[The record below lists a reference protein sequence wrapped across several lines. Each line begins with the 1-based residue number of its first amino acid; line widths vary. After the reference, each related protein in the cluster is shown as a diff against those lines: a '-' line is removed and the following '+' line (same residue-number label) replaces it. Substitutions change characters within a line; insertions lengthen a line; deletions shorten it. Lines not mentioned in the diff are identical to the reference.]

1 MQTRIIKLKGRPIDW
16 QKKFKSLEDFTEF
29 LLDHNYELI
38 GITNALM
45 RKVKMYSKQKRKV
58 IMEDHKKKNPKSL
71 FDYPEPSEDFNNRAV
86 EASVDKHRSL

>member
-45 RKVKMYSKQKRKV
+45 RKVKMYSKQKKEGNYGRPQK
-58 IMEDHKKKNPKSL
+58 EKS
-71 FDYPEPSEDFNNRAV
+71 
-86 EASVDKHRSL
+86 